1 MNNALKLLTVAVIT
15 GAATAAFAGLS
26 GGLFRPGAESARI
39 TGDYLE
45 ARTASVFCGAC
56 HYNGELVTTGHDAV
70 MAWKFDSGT
79 YNGVSLKGLRAMAA
93 VTGDENL
100 SLNYNNRRSQLVI
113 DTAATSEQAS
123 AIVALLKKK
132 VGKQLGEVVA
142 TTRAPIFF
150 SHSDAGYKVSSE
162 GFASLSVNFLTDN
175 GCCAQPG
182 LVWYEPLAPIS
193 NRKVGYTESAAF
205 TGSLTSPWNRSGE
218 DSAFYGA
225 IAF

>member
-1 MNNALKLLTVAVIT
+1 MNNALKLLTIAVIS

-26 GGLFRPGAESARI
+26 GGLFRPNTASVKI

-70 MAWKFDSGT
+70 MAWKFDAGT

-100 SLNYNNRRSQLVI
+100 SLNYNNRKSQLVI
-113 DTAATSEQAS
+113 DTAATSEQAN
-123 AIVALLKKK
+123 AIVALLKEK
-132 VGKQLGEVVA
+132 VGKELGEVVA
-142 TTRAPIFF
+142 TTRAPISF
-150 SHSDAGYKVSSE
+150 SHTDAGYKVSSD
-162 GFASLSVNFLTDN
+162 GFASLNVNFLTDN

-182 LVWYEPLAPIS
+182 MVWYQPLAPIS
-193 NRKVGYTESAAF
+193 NRMVGNTESATF
-205 TGSLTSPWNRSGE
+205 SGSLTSPWNRSGE
-218 DSAFYGA
+218 DSAFYGK